1 MSFKQFLLN
10 EVDPMGMGGPMPPP
24 PMGGAAPPMPP
35 GGAAMGGPPPM
46 GGMGGDP
53 MAGGM
58 GGPPMGGAAGGL
70 QPQIPL
76 QMKVADV
83 WNVLKEL
90 LQDKASSEKKNLVQ
104 SSKVN
109 KKLMS

>member
-10 EVDPMGMGGPMPPP
+10 EVDPMGMGGAMPPP

-35 GGAAMGGPPPM
+35 GGAPMGGPPPM
-46 GGMGGDP
+46 GGMGDP

-83 WNVLKEL
+83 WNVLQEL
-90 LQDKASSEKKNLVQ
+90 LQDKASSKEKNLVQ
-104 SSKVN
+104 SHKIN